1 MVAVKPLITFTI
13 GAVIGAIMTTHISF
27 HSISIPIAILTFVLL
42 DINVLILRERAEDAD
57 LGTLLP
63 QSTDMSSRIL
73 ESSASYQTT

>member
-1 MVAVKPLITFTI
+1 MAVKPLITFTI

-27 HSISIPIAILTFVLL
+27 HSIGIPIAILISILM
-42 DINVLILRERAEDAD
+42 DINILIQRERAEDSD
-57 LGTLLP
+57 FGTLLP